1 MTGTKERLLELLEKN
16 RGQYISGEE
25 AAKQLDISSCR
36 RWIPPTTVFGNR
48 RPQERRRAQ

>member
-25 AAKQLDISSCR
+25 AAKQLDISRTAVWKAVNSLR
-36 RWIPPTTVFGNR
+36 KEG
-48 RPQERRRAQ
+48 